1 MILVDYSYSLSHSS
15 ALLRLVNMII
25 TEQKCEILK
34 NKIFVKTKV
43 MRHDGTL
50 IMHHQYLC
58 DR

>member
-1 MILVDYSYSLSHSS
+1 MILIDYSFSLYYSS
-15 ALLRLVNMII
+15 ALLRLVDVII
-25 TEQKCEILK
+25 NEQKCEILK
-34 NKIFVKTKV
+34 NEIFVKNKV